1 MTPGQR
7 FRLTAGRR
15 LLLACATFTIV
26 GGSAGLAR
34 AQMSEGLGQPP
45 PRNEP
50 RQIEAT
56 KLSKLPKLVTFVP
69 AAYPPAAEQQ
79 GIEADVVL
87 LLDINE
93 RGEVRAVTVSEP
105 SATPG
110 LGFEEAASAAARA
123 FVFEP
128 AEAGG
133 KPIAVQLAYGYKFR
147 LKARGAGGAAGG
159 AGLGGAG
166 GAAGIPAVGGLGG
179 AGGAAAPVGL
189 GGMPGEQLPG
199 PGGAGGAAAV
209 SVDTPAEA
217 AGGRPAVEARPPG
230 TPASARVN
238 FGGVLRER
246 GTRLPLT
253 GAIVVVFRE
262 ENGQPVGFEATTDA
276 DGKFKFYDL
285 APGEWKILA
294 EPPGYYPVRTTETI
308 AQGEAVDVTYFIEK
322 GAYNPYDV
330 TVTAARPRKEVSRTI
345 IAATEIDKIPGT
357 AGDPLAVVQNFAGVA
372 RPPPLSGL
380 IIVRGSAPEDSR
392 VFVDGAEIPIIYHF
406 GGLRTVIPVGLL
418 DSLEF
423 YPGNFAPMYG
433 RATGGVV
440 DVQIKKLQPK
450 KIGGYADVNIYDSSF
465 FLEVPLGKKG
475 GIALSA
481 RRSYIDYIIQA
492 AVPENAPVDVVTAPR
507 YYDLHLVANYRP
519 SPAHDLRL
527 FMIGSDDRLEFLFE
541 NAVADP
547 TTNIPRLTLSSSFYR
562 SLLTYR
568 FVPNDRLE
576 NMLRVSQGR
585 NWTLFDAGPF
595 VFDLDVYT
603 SQVRDN
609 FRYRFSDRWALHAG
623 VDFLFSSTDARI
635 TAPLPPKEGQ
645 PADNFDPSQRVS
657 TSINGQLWLSPAAF
671 LEGELKPF
679 EGLLLL
685 PGLRVDHFTR
695 IDQTLVQPRLTGRWQ
710 LAPRTTVKA
719 GAGLFVQEPFFD
731 ETDPSFGNPALKAEK
746 ALHYSAG
753 VEVKPRPHITLDLTG
768 FYKDLWSLVSPTD
781 RQVTDLSTGMTRA
794 LRYDNTGSGRA
805 YGLEMVARH
814 DFSRNLSGWL
824 AYTLSRSERRDSG
837 EQQHRLF
844 DFDQTHIFTLIANYL
859 LPRNWSIGSR
869 LRLVSGNPI
878 TPVVG
883 SVFNAGRDRY
893 EAVYGSVNSARNP
906 MFNQLDVRVDKRWI
920 FQRWM
925 LSVYLEIWNVYNRRN
940 AEGLQYNFNYRQ
952 TAQQQGLPLLTILG
966 VRGEF

>member
-1 MTPGQR
+1 
-7 FRLTAGRR
+7 
-15 LLLACATFTIV
+15 
-26 GGSAGLAR
+26 
-34 AQMSEGLGQPP
+34 MSEGLGQPP
-45 PRNEP
+45 PRTEP
-50 RQIEAT
+50 RQIDAT

-69 AAYPPAAEQQ
+69 AMYPAAAEQR

-93 RGEVRAVTVSEP
+93 RGEVRAASVSEP
-105 SATPG
+105 SATPE
-110 LGFEEAASAAARA
+110 LGFEQAAVAAARA

-133 KPIAVQLAYGYKFR
+133 KPIAVQLAYRYKFR
-147 LKARGAGGAAGG
+147 LKARGGGGAAGLG
-159 AGLGGAG
+159 AAGGGTAGGVGVGGRG
-166 GAAGIPAVGGLGG
+166 GAAGLAGGSAASVASAGFGGAAGSAGAAGFGGAAGFAG
-179 AGGAAAPVGL
+179 AGGFAGFAAGAAGSPDAPAASGARF
-189 GGMPGEQLPG
+189 
-199 PGGAGGAAAV
+199 GGAQREDVAA
-209 SVDTPAEA
+209 TQPATDA
-217 AGGRPAVEARPPG
+217 RAGTR
-230 TPASARVN
+230 PASARVN
-238 FGGVLRER
+238 FSGVLRER
-246 GTRLPLT
+246 GTRLPLA

-276 DGKFKFYDL
+276 EGRFKFYEL

-294 EPPGYYPVRTTETI
+294 EPPGYYPVRTTESI

-330 TVTAARPRKEVSRTI
+330 TVTATRPRKEVSRTI

-450 KIGGYADVNIYDSSF
+450 KVGGYADVNIYDSSF

-475 GIALSA
+475 GIAFSA
-481 RRSYIDYIIQA
+481 RRSYIDYIIKA

-547 TTNIPRLTLSSSFYR
+547 TTTIPRLTLSSSFYR

-576 NMLRVSQGR
+576 NTLRVSQGR

-609 FRYRFSDRWALHAG
+609 FRYRLGERWALHAG
-623 VDFLFSSTDARI
+623 VDFLFSKTDALI

-645 PADNFDPSQRVS
+645 PVDNFDPSRRVS
-657 TSINGQLWLSPAAF
+657 TSLNGQLWLSPAAF
-671 LEGELKPF
+671 LEGELKPID
-679 EGLLLL
+679 GLLLL

-710 LAPRTTVKA
+710 LAPRTTAKA

-746 ALHYSAG
+746 SLHYSAG
-753 VEVKPRPHITLDLTG
+753 VEVKPRPHVTLDLTG
-768 FYKDLWSLVSPTD
+768 FYKDMWNLVSPTD
-781 RQVTDLSTGMTRA
+781 RQVTDPGTGMTRP
-794 LRYDNTGSGRA
+794 LRYDNAGTGRA
-805 YGLEMVARH
+805 YGLEAVARH

-837 EQQHRLF
+837 EPRHRLF

-859 LPRNWSIGSR
+859 LPRNWSVGTR
-869 LRLVSGNPI
+869 LRLVSGNPM

-893 EAVYGSVNSARNP
+893 EAVYGSVNSSRNP